1 MPTNNKTQNL
11 HLNSWL
17 GTDKPKREDF
27 VSDNEILDSTINA
40 HTTNTS
46 IHLSAADRVKLE
58 SSRIS
63 FITLAGNGEATK
75 HHTLDIVPKFVIV
88 YLVGSPFEE
97 FDKTNNCMIC
107 NGGICYGEGYG
118 GTSGITL
125 NDTTL
130 TLRQSQSVPST
141 GPFMNLNQSGKQYFC
156 VAFE

>member
-27 VSDNEILDSTINA
+27 VSDNEILDSTISA

-46 IHLSAADRVKLE
+46 VHLSAADRVKLE

-63 FITLAGNGEATK
+63 LIPLTGDGKAAK
-75 HHTLDIVPKFVIV
+75 HHTLDITPEFVIV
-88 YLVGSPFEE
+88 YLAESPLEE

-107 NGGICYGEGYG
+107 NGGVCYGEGYG
-118 GTSGITL
+118 GTAGMSLTG
-125 NDTTL
+125 NTL
-130 TLRQSQSVPST
+130 TLLQSQSVPSS
-141 GPFMNLNQSGKQYFC
+141 GPFLNLNQSCQQYFC
-156 VAFE
+156 VAFK